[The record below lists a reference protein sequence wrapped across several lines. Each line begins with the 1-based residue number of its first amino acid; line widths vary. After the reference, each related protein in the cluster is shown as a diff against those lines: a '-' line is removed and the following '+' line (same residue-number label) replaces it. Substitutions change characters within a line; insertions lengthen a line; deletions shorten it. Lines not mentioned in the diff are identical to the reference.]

1 MNFNRKVQMYMK
13 QGYDQNQATALA
25 LGLPANGP
33 TTQPQPKQ
41 AVAPKS
47 APTPIKAPEA
57 VSLRSDTSVGVKRKR
72 SRRDQLGLT
81 NRGISSAFSYAPSAG
96 LGGFSGSGLGF

>member
-33 TTQPQPKQ
+33 TRPQQ
-41 AVAPKS
+41 AQAPAE

-96 LGGFSGSGLGF
+96 LGGFSGSGLGY